1 MVVDSVPDWKD
12 QCPNTPEAAR
22 GFIDSVGCELDTDK
36 DGVPDWKDECPTV
49 PGLDYNKGCPE
60 VKKEIRNLL
69 KKAMQGIQFE
79 TGKAI
84 IKPVSFPLLNQIA
97 AQFIEN
103 KNFII
108 EVQGHT
114 DNVGKADYNMKLS
127 DARAN
132 SVMNYLV
139 KQGVPQERI
148 SAKGYGMDVPI
159 ADNKTKAGRAKN
171 RRVEFDIT
179 FEEVKVE
186 TELQHIDSALYRKHM
201 EKIEAMRLDSI
212 RQDSIK
218 NAANQGLNQPKQ
230 ELNQLQ
236 EAK

>member
-1 MVVDSVPDWKD
+1 MASDF
-12 QCPNTPEAAR
+12 EAR
-22 GFIDSVGCELDTDK
+22 GFVDSIGCELDTDK

-49 PGLDYNKGCPE
+49 AGPDYNKGCPE

-79 TGKAI
+79 TGKAV

-103 KNFII
+103 TNFII

-114 DNVGKADYNMKLS
+114 DNVGKADYNLKLS

-148 SAKGYGMDVPI
+148 SAKGYGMERPI
-159 ADNKTKAGRAKN
+159 EDNKTKAGRAKN

-186 TELQHIDSALYRKHM
+186 TELQHIDSTLYRKHL
-201 EKIEAMRLDSI
+201 EKIEAMKLDSMK
-212 RQDSIK
+212 QDSLQK
-218 NAANQGLNQPKQ
+218 AKPAALNEVKQ
-230 ELNQLQ
+230 VQQ
-236 EAK
+236 